1 MQFKG
6 KGQTDN
12 TKMHKYSL
20 QPGLYGDKL
29 LNLLEVSA
37 V

>member
-6 KGQTDN
+6 KGQ